1 MAIVASSLLLLL
13 LLHGSIA
20 TLSIMRLA
28 HAMMIALGLLGA
40 TGDFALGRACPVTL
54 TQTLRF
60 DNFGTIR
67 YFAIPALVFEDFS
80 RGAAFGG
87 SGGGGLLRLAARS
100 GGGVLHGCGV
110 KRKSRESILV
120 WQKKAFPFE

>member
-1 MAIVASSLLLLL
+1 MATVVASLLL

-40 TGDFALGRACPVTL
+40 LGDFAFGRACPVTL

-87 SGGGGLLRLAARS
+87 GGGGGGLLRLAAHS
-100 GGGVLHGCGV
+100 GGGVLHGGGV